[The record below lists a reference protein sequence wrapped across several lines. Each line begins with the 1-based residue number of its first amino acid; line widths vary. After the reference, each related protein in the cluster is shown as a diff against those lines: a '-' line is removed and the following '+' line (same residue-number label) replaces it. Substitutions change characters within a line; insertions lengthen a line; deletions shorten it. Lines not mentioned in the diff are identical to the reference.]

1 MELGLEVLLS
11 IEGSSE
17 NIKFLQKSSSVEEL
31 ADDEKEGDEIKMKIE
46 VPLIGESSQEVTFL
60 LCSTLKNLLMLRK
73 REMIH
78 S

>member
-73 REMIH
+73 REMIQ